1 MSLLGRLA
9 DNRDPQS
16 LASRLRRERFRRVLE
31 LLRAAGPRP
40 RVLDVGGTWS
50 YWRQMLAEMD
60 LPIRL
65 TLLNL
70 NAAHVDNGGGLEVES
85 VAGDARHM
93 PQFDDR
99 SFDLVFSNSVI
110 EHVGGDVDQQAMADE
125 VRRVGRAYYVQT
137 PHLHF
142 PIEAH
147 YLFPFWQYLPLAARG
162 WLASRRSWGWM
173 PRATDSR
180 DGRVQAAG
188 IRLLD
193 ARRMRA
199 LFPDG
204 LLARERLGP
213 LTKSL
218 IAIRHT
224 D

>member
-9 DNRDPQS
+9 DNRDPRS

-50 YWRQMLAEMD
+50 YWRQMLAELD
-60 LPIRL
+60 LPLRL

-70 NAAHVDNGGGLEVES
+70 SAAPVDESGSADVES

-93 PQFDDR
+93 PQFGDR
-99 SFDLVFSNSVI
+99 SFDLAFSNSVI
-110 EHVGGDVDQQAMADE
+110 EHVGGDADQQAMADE

-147 YLFPFWQYLPLAARG
+147 YLFPFWQYLPLSTRG
-162 WLASRRSWGWM
+162 WLAARRSWGWM
-173 PRATDSR
+173 PRAED
-180 DGRVQAAG
+180 DHAGREQAAG

-199 LFPDG
+199 LFPDAE
-204 LLARERLGP
+204 LARERLGP
-213 LTKSL
+213 FTKSL
-218 IAIRHT
+218 IAIRGGR
-224 D
+224 